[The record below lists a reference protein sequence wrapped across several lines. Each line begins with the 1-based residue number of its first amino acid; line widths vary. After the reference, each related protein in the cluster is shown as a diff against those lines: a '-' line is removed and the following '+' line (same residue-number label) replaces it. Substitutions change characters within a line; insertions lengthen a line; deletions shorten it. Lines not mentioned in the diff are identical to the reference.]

1 MNIGQWYFKQGTN
14 SRNLNNRWTTW
25 IAYRVA
31 SQDIANNKSV
41 VEVRVLVCTTSTAQ
55 DWWSSGSPIT
65 VTIDGTKVF
74 DATIE
79 SNTSTEYGTP
89 ALRGWTYGPDSGMVP
104 VGVASENITEASK
117 LTHSKTVTHNADG
130 TKTITASFSGTVN
143 AGGYGPNNIAA
154 SVTFALP
161 TIPRA
166 QLRPKVSGTW
176 RTPKSVYVKVSG
188 TWRQAKQAFVKV
200 GGVWRPTL

>member
-1 MNIGQWYFKQGTN
+1 MNIGQWYFAQGTV
-14 SRNLNNRWTTW
+14 SRNLNNRWTAW
-25 IAYRVA
+25 IAYRVV

-55 DWWSSGSPIT
+55 NWWSTGSPIT

-79 SNTSTEYGTP
+79 SNTSTSYGTA
-89 ALRGWTYGPDSGMVP
+89 ALRGWTYGSGSGMLP

-117 LTHSKTVTHNADG
+117 LTHSKEVTHNADG
-130 TKTITASFSGTVN
+130 TKTITVSFSGTVN
-143 AGGYGPNNIAA
+143 AGGNGPNNIAA
-154 SVTFALP
+154 SATFDLP
-161 TIPRA
+161 AIPRA
-166 QLRPKVSGTW
+166 QLRPKVSGSW
-176 RTPKSVYVKVSG
+176 RTPKSVHVKVSG
-188 TWRQAKQAFVKV
+188 TWREAKQAFVKA

>member
-1 MNIGQWYFKQGTN
+1 MNIGQWYFKQGTV
-14 SRNLNNRWTTW
+14 SRNLNNRWSAW
-25 IAYRVA
+25 IAYRVV

-55 DWWSSGSPIT
+55 NWWSSGSPIT

-79 SNTSTEYGTP
+79 SNTSASYGT
-89 ALRGWTYGPDSGMVP
+89 AGLRGWTYGSGSGMLP
-104 VGVASENITEASK
+104 TGVASENITEASK
-117 LTHSKTVTHNADG
+117 LTHSKEVTHNADG
-130 TKTITASFSGTVN
+130 IKTITVSFSGTVN
-143 AGGYGPNNIAA
+143 AGGNGPNNIAA
-154 SVTFALP
+154 SATLDLP
-161 TIPRA
+161 SIPRA

-176 RTPKSVYVKVSG
+176 RTPKSVHAKVNG
-188 TWRQAKQAFVKV
+188 TWIQADQVLVRV